1 MARVVVVGGG
11 IVGLATAARLATAGD
26 DVVVLEK
33 EPALATHQTGRNSG
47 VVHSGL
53 YYAPGSL
60 KARTATAGARSM
72 TAFAREHGVA
82 VRTCGKLVVAT
93 DEAELDGLEALAR
106 RGEANGVPLR
116 RLTPAE
122 ARDVEPE
129 IRCVG
134 AVHVETTGVVDF
146 VAVCRV
152 LAEQV
157 REAGGE
163 VRTGVT
169 LLGSQVTGSG
179 LRVRVR
185 VVGSTGARREEVVR
199 ADALVVCAG
208 LHADRAA
215 LACGIR
221 PAARIVPFRGEY
233 FDLVPEQAARVRAL
247 VYPVPDPRFPFLG
260 VHLTRGIHGDVHAG
274 PNAVLAL
281 AREGYLRRNLSARD
295 LGDALAYPGL
305 WRLVGR
311 YGAAGVRE
319 VVRSSSRG
327 LFARSVA
334 RMLPGVAAG
343 DLVPAPA
350 GVRAQAV
357 RPDGRLVDDFLVQ
370 TGPRQVHVLN
380 APSPAATAS
389 LEIAKHIEEQ
399 LLRVLPDRAG
409 RRTA

>member
-1 MARVVVVGGG
+1 
-11 IVGLATAARLATAGD
+11 
-26 DVVVLEK
+26 
-33 EPALATHQTGRNSG
+33 
-47 VVHSGL
+47 
-53 YYAPGSL
+53 
-60 KARTATAGARSM
+60 
-72 TAFAREHGVA
+72 
-82 VRTCGKLVVAT
+82 
-93 DEAELDGLEALAR
+93 
-106 RGEANGVPLR
+106 
-116 RLTPAE
+116 
-122 ARDVEPE
+122 
-129 IRCVG
+129 
-134 AVHVETTGVVDF
+134 
-146 VAVCRV
+146 
-152 LAEQV
+152 
-157 REAGGE
+157 

-169 LLGSQVTGSG
+169 FLGAEATGSG
-179 LRVRVR
+179 VRARV
-185 VVGSTGARREEVVR
+185 TAAARGGWEETVT

-215 LACGIR
+215 RACGIV

-233 FDLVPEQAARVRAL
+233 FDLVPVQAARVRAL

-281 AREGYLRRNLSARD
+281 AREGYRRRD
-295 LGDALAYPGL
+295 LSPGDLADVLAYRGL
-305 WRLVGR
+305 WRLVCR
-311 YGAAGVRE
+311 YGAAGARE
-319 VVRSSSRG
+319 VVRSSSRA

-334 RMLPGVAAG
+334 RLLPGVQAD